1 MKKKFNSKHKFGGN
15 SKTTIECD
23 LSARSIM
30 VTCCH
35 TILTGTPKKTIPKIL
50 MYDYKRLLSMLFSP
64 TKNETYIYMCVSA
77 QFIQEFAA

>member
-1 MKKKFNSKHKFGGN
+1 
-15 SKTTIECD
+15 
-23 LSARSIM
+23 
-30 VTCCH
+30 
-35 TILTGTPKKTIPKIL
+35 